1 MRVILEFCDFE
12 PTLRLIEKYH
22 LKGCLKS
29 CISDVSKGI
38 ADFEKEFGTKGILQ
52 PPWVGSPARACP
64 PGSFE
69 FHVVDYSYRNV
80 LTFSS
85 I

>member
-1 MRVILEFCDFE
+1 
-12 PTLRLIEKYH
+12 
-22 LKGCLKS
+22 LKNITCLKRCVS
-29 CISDVSKGI
+29 AVSKGI
-38 ADFEKEFGTKGILQ
+38 ADFEKEFGAKEILQ
-52 PPWVGSPARACP
+52 HSSVGNPARACP

-80 LTFSS
+80 LTFSF

>member
-1 MRVILEFCDFE
+1 MRAILEFCDFE
-12 PTLRLIEKYH
+12 PTLRLIEKYY
-22 LKGCLKS
+22 LKARLKS

-38 ADFEKEFGTKGILQ
+38 ADFEKEFGAKEILQ
-52 PPWVGSPARACP
+52 HSSVASPARACP